1 MSAEE
6 PSWSGG
12 ACPSRLTTVGQSRSQ
27 ALHTKG
33 YPFLISGLLP
43 DSNQISQKSSVK
55 WWLPQRVPVCVKTGE
70 RERER
75 EKSWWVPTE
84 QKSAGRSSFCEEAV
98 GLSTPLSC
106 STRAMVFERAEPE
119 GEKRGGWRYPKAVRG
134 VNWVVWRNPYYMYPL
149 WARIAATGKTSANP
163 GAASKSYSCI

>member
-43 DSNQISQKSSVK
+43 GSTQISQNPTVK

-70 RERER
+70 RERNPDECPLNRNLQVGAVSVKRLLGSVHPCPAQQKQWYLR
-75 EKSWWVPTE
+75 EQSQRVRKEV
-84 QKSAGRSSFCEEAV
+84 AGGIRK
-98 GLSTPLSC
+98 LSGVWTGWCGEILTTCTPYEL
-106 STRAMVFERAEPE
+106 
-119 GEKRGGWRYPKAVRG
+119 G
-134 VNWVVWRNPYYMYPL
+134 
-149 WARIAATGKTSANP
+149 
-163 GAASKSYSCI
+163 